1 MICQWFDLKTI
12 MTVFSGL
19 ISKSV
24 ATIFFGLPLK
34 SVTMISPSL
43 TSKTVVS
50 FLTSKTVVSFL
61 VEPQNQG
68 GGFLSLCLK
77 IDSHGLIIWVSKSPR
92 RFLGLSLKT
101 KWVMVYPLLIKT
113 DRRIRWRGAHIEI

>member
-34 SVTMISPSL
+34 SVTMISLSL
-43 TSKTVVS
+43 TSKTVVG
-50 FLTSKTVVSFL
+50 FL

-77 IDSHGLIIWVSKSPR
+77 IDSHGLVIWVSKSPR
-92 RFLGLSLKT
+92 RFFGLSLKT

-113 DRRIRWRGAHIEI
+113 DRRIR